1 MYQSLESPGAWGKAV
16 FAALNFYI
24 IQAAAL
30 QSTHSGTL
38 TPESFSVSQY
48 KHRFFHWAPAVE
60 QFSRK
65 CLTQENGDKNFSVK
79 FYHNPFCY
87 PLICCRMLAL
97 CSTMKGRHF
106 IAYLPAEQMHSQP
119 ASSQKYNSNS
129 NGKRAPAV
137 RHFSKGPKNC

>member
-48 KHRFFHWAPAVE
+48 KHRFFPLSTCSGTVQSEVSYSGEWW
-60 QFSRK
+60 Q
-65 CLTQENGDKNFSVK
+65 K
-79 FYHNPFCY
+79 FQCKVLSQSF
-87 PLICCRMLAL
+87 L
-97 CSTMKGRHF
+97 
-106 IAYLPAEQMHSQP
+106 LPTDLLQD
-119 ASSQKYNSNS
+119 ASSL
-129 NGKRAPAV
+129 
-137 RHFSKGPKNC
+137 